1 LRAKQVVRVGL
12 LILTSLAI
20 NACATFMEQKPAE
33 SVSQR
38 VNDRWAALIDGRLET
53 AYTYETPEYQE
64 LYSFVDFRKKFKG
77 VGVWQKVEIEK
88 VECEQKKCS
97 VDIRIYVK
105 IKPGL
110 GFDYVETNGQATEK
124 WLQHS
129 TTGKW
134 HHISDQ

>member
-1 LRAKQVVRVGL
+1 MRAKQVVRVGL
-12 LILTSLAI
+12 LILISLAI
-20 NACATFMEQKPAE
+20 NACATFMEQKPEE

-97 VDIRIYVK
+97 VDVRVYVR

>member
-1 LRAKQVVRVGL
+1 MQIKQVARLGL
-12 LILTSLAI
+12 VALISFMI
-20 NACATFMEQKPAE
+20 SACATFMGQKPEDA
-33 SVSQR
+33 VSQR
-38 VNDRWAALIDGRLET
+38 VYDRWAALIDGKLET

-64 LYSFVDFRKKFKG
+64 LHPYVEFRKQFKG
-77 VGVWQKVEIEK
+77 VGVWQKVDVEK

-97 VDIRIYVK
+97 VDVRVYVK

-134 HHISDQ
+134 YHISDQ